1 MDNNYM
7 LLQNRNVRIPLLSKD
22 GSWKFTINRKKW
34 EIPLCMELLYA
45 YHLIGA
51 QDYAATSATLRANY
65 RHITPI
71 QIEEFI
77 QYFEKTHIVEE
88 YQFNMEEVPVYATD
102 KDPLEIP
109 TDQSYQVLLTPK
121 QEWEVLE
128 LMKEYDNQNRRY
140 SVRQWFRKYTE
151 RYALKPRNPY
161 QVLSHYDD
169 LAKNFCELHGVNIDS
184 LYDIEAVRKQR
195 EEKKKEEERF
205 AKRPKAGLIMIFG
218 PIFII
223 LGYIVVAALC
233 WGILWFFVD
242 TLFYGG
248 EASLFD

>member
-77 QYFEKTHIVEE
+77 QYFEKTHPVENCS
-88 YQFNMEEVPVYATD
+88 FDINKIPVYATD
-102 KDPLEIP
+102 KYPLCVP
-109 TDQSYQVLLTPK
+109 NCFSYDVLLTEK
-121 QEWEVLE
+121 QE
-128 LMKEYDNQNRRY
+128 KEILDVIKKINNTEDGRGNVSRWFGEYTARYSLIPNRR
-140 SVRQWFRKYTE
+140 SDVTFPEW
-151 RYALKPRNPY
+151 
-161 QVLSHYDD
+161 D
-169 LAKNFCELHGVNIDS
+169 LARTFCEIHGIDFEGLFS
-184 LYDIEAVRKQR
+184 EEARKEDDRQGCL
-195 EEKKKEEERF
+195 F
-205 AKRPKAGLIMIFG
+205 SAAMIFG
-218 PIFII
+218 AIFII
-223 LGYIVVAALC
+223 FWAMYAF
-233 WGILWFFVD
+233 WGDLSFWW
-242 TLFYGG
+242 
-248 EASLFD
+248 